1 MCDLARIFGLFVVL
15 SALLTQPSYAQEFP
29 ESARQKA
36 EEARKKADEKATD
49 EAYKS
54 MMKRAKNT
62 NRKVDD
68 PWGGVRTPPANP
80 GK

>member
-1 MCDLARIFGLFVVL
+1 MCDLARIFGLSVVL
-15 SALLTQPSYAQEFP
+15 STLLTQPSYAQEFP

-36 EEARKKADEKATD
+36 EEAVKKADEKATD
-49 EAYKS
+49 ETYKS
-54 MMKRAKNT
+54 MMKRTKNT
-62 NRKVDD
+62 NKKADD